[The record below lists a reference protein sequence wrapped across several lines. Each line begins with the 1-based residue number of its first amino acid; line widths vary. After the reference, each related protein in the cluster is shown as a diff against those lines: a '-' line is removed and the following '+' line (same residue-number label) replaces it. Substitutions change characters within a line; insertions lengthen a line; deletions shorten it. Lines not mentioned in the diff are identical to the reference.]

1 MRWTNVSETVDARH
15 MVRHGAHAMPPDE
28 LDSDDECGF
37 VRDIAA
43 AFALGA
49 VDLAERLRVEQH
61 TLVCPR
67 CARVVRELRTSAA
80 LIGLTVP
87 QAQPPLR
94 IKAALFARIDQA
106 ARSEAAARPSLL
118 VREQVST
125 VTLPSSRPVPA
136 MALAR
141 AEKGPRG
148 QQRWLSPVAQL
159 RPRLSEWNFGS
170 FAVPLATVPLLLA
183 LGIVSAWAFNVREAL
198 NERASQVQQL
208 SAQVASLNSQVVALN
223 KSLASMD
230 QFVAAADAKTYP
242 MTPGSPSSSAY
253 GQVIANP
260 GTDQAML
267 MVWRLNSSHGRYEVV
282 LETNEGTIEPAGELL
297 VNTEGRGV
305 TILDLSQPF
314 AMYRSVHV
322 KPKPQDSTSGV
333 PDAMAQADV
342 LFALIDPNLGSTG
355 DTDGVLMQSP

>member
-1 MRWTNVSETVDARH
+1 M
-15 MVRHGAHAMPPDE
+15 AH
-28 LDSDDECGF
+28 
-37 VRDIAA
+37 
-43 AFALGA
+43 
-49 VDLAERLRVEQH
+49 
-61 TLVCPR
+61 
-67 CARVVRELRTSAA
+67 
-80 LIGLTVP
+80 
-87 QAQPPLR
+87 
-94 IKAALFARIDQA
+94 
-106 ARSEAAARPSLL
+106 
-118 VREQVST
+118 
-125 VTLPSSRPVPA
+125 
-136 MALAR
+136 
-141 AEKGPRG
+141 
-148 QQRWLSPVAQL
+148 L
-159 RPRLSEWNFGS
+159 RPRVSEWNFGS

-230 QFVAAADAKTYP
+230 QFAVADAKTYP

-282 LETNEGTIEPAGELL
+282 LETNEGTMEPAGELL

-305 TILDLSQPF
+305 TILALSQPF
-314 AMYRSVHV
+314 AKYRSVHV
-322 KPKPQDSTSGV
+322 RPKPQDSTSGV